1 MPCLMSAATAL
12 LTLAHACCGYHGEPS
27 AATTFHRTRMPPGS
41 PATSSRSS
49 AASTRRR
56 TPPLPSTSHPR
67 LLLRRAVQIK
77 LRAGAADLICT
88 SNSICH
94 RHREQH
100 RSTSAPPHGSWP
112 PIVCPQARTGLATS
126 VPISVQLQVVNLCFL
141 TELQSKL

>member
-100 RSTSAPPHGSWP
+100 RSTSAAAWVVATNCLPSSTNRPGHECAYLC
-112 PIVCPQARTGLATS
+112 PIASR
-126 VPISVQLQVVNLCFL
+126 
-141 TELQSKL
+141 